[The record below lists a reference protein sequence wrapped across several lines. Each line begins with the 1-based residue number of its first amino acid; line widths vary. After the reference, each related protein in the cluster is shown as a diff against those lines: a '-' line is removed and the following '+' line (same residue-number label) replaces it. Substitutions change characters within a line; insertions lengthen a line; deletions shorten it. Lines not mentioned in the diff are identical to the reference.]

1 MENSE
6 PITGPWRATRLWND
20 IIRSLRSDMPTRKH
34 MKNLKTYDNCFSSS
48 EVVDWLHKNL
58 QKNSNFGSDVT
69 KDQTVQLLNKLVRA
83 RIIENIRN
91 EDSREFKDGEL
102 YKLSMKSP
110 VRALRTPG
118 KSDKKEEKR
127 NALSDMGNTPRRN
140 LELENYRNID
150 ETKSDISTLDEPE
163 KLPVEKKPS
172 LLSRR
177 RRDSS
182 KARKQKEEALK
193 RDLNLSYFQSLPA
206 NSLIILDNDS
216 TWRTVFSSQL
226 AANLSP
232 HHVKLLEQAE
242 LLNMD
247 RVMHN
252 MTRVSNKGESETLIR
267 NFCYESFSGIVQ
279 LDDKRED
286 LPHWVL
292 SAMKCLANWPRQL
305 RTVNGRESSLPSYPG
320 FENDVFNV
328 VKDYF
333 LDLKEP
339 LTTFG
344 LYDHFL
350 DAYIKAEA
358 VAAIP
363 RQVPPPAHVS
373 PPHQGESRG
382 CHVHP
387 GSATRACSRPYTQTD
402 LDHGPPQSQ
411 STPGHFYTM
420 SEADS
425 EDFLL
430 MTNQERTAKIKQ
442 TFSCLP
448 PLATSSVKTGSSANS
463 TPNTT
468 NTSSLSPDMSTTAVM
483 RTFLPPNS
491 CFETVFLGN
500 SPVTRIVPQAESETL
515 HISRYKS

>member
-6 PITGPWRATRLWND
+6 PITGPWRATRLWNE
-20 IIRSLRSDMPTRKH
+20 IIRSLRSDMPARKH
-34 MKNLKTYDNCFSSS
+34 MKALKTYDSCFSSS
-48 EVVDWLHKNL
+48 EVTDWLQKNL

-69 KDQTVQLLNKLVRA
+69 KEQTVQLLNKLARA
-83 RIIENIRN
+83 RIIENVRD
-91 EDSREFKDGEL
+91 EDSREFKENEL
-102 YKLSMKSP
+102 YRLSVRSP
-110 VRALRTPG
+110 VKNVRTPV

-127 NALSDMGNTPRRN
+127 TVLGEVGNTPRRN
-140 LELENYRNID
+140 LEQENYRGA
-150 ETKSDISTLDEPE
+150 EEERSDVSSLDDRE
-163 KLPVEKKPS
+163 KVERKTS
-172 LLSRR
+172 LVPRR
-177 RRDSS
+177 KRDSS
-182 KARKQKEEALK
+182 RVRKAREEAVK

-216 TWRTVFSSQL
+216 TWRKVFSSQL
-226 AANLSP
+226 SGTLSG

-242 LLNMD
+242 LLSME

-252 MTRVSNKGESETLIR
+252 MTRVSSK
-267 NFCYESFSGIVQ
+267 GIVQ
-279 LDDKRED
+279 IEDKRED

-305 RTVNGRESSLPSYPG
+305 RTVNGRESCLPSYPG
-320 FENDVFNV
+320 FEQDVFNV

-350 DAYIKAEA
+350 DAWIKAEA

-363 RQVPPPAHVS
+363 RQMPPPQHQQHQQRLTVS
-373 PPHQGESRG
+373 PP
-382 CHVHP
+382 
-387 GSATRACSRPYTQTD
+387 GSAGRTCTRPYSQTE
-402 LDHGPPQSQ
+402 LDQPQHPQ
-411 STPGHFYTM
+411 QFYTM
-420 SEADS
+420 SEADP

-430 MTNQERTAKIKQ
+430 MSNQERTAKIKA

-448 PLATSSVKTGSSANS
+448 PLATSSVKTNSSNNS
-463 TPNTT
+463 SLTPN
-468 NTSSLSPDMSTTAVM
+468 SSVLSPDMSTTAIM
-483 RTFLPPNS
+483 KTFLPPNS

-500 SPVTRIVPQAESETL
+500 SPVTRIVPQAETETL
-515 HISRYKS
+515 HISRYDQDKDCVHDHTML

>member
-1 MENSE
+1 
-6 PITGPWRATRLWND
+6 
-20 IIRSLRSDMPTRKH
+20 MPARKH

-102 YKLSMKSP
+102 YKLSIKSP
-110 VRALRTPG
+110 VRTLRTPG

-163 KLPVEKKPS
+163 KPPVEKKPS

-252 MTRVSNKGESETLIR
+252 MTRVSNKGES
-267 NFCYESFSGIVQ
+267 NF
-279 LDDKRED
+279 
-286 LPHWVL
+286 
-292 SAMKCLANWPRQL
+292 
-305 RTVNGRESSLPSYPG
+305 
-320 FENDVFNV
+320 
-328 VKDYF
+328 
-333 LDLKEP
+333 
-339 LTTFG
+339 
-344 LYDHFL
+344 
-350 DAYIKAEA
+350 
-358 VAAIP
+358 
-363 RQVPPPAHVS
+363 
-373 PPHQGESRG
+373 
-382 CHVHP
+382 
-387 GSATRACSRPYTQTD
+387 
-402 LDHGPPQSQ
+402 
-411 STPGHFYTM
+411 
-420 SEADS
+420 
-425 EDFLL
+425 
-430 MTNQERTAKIKQ
+430 
-442 TFSCLP
+442 
-448 PLATSSVKTGSSANS
+448 
-463 TPNTT
+463 
-468 NTSSLSPDMSTTAVM
+468 
-483 RTFLPPNS
+483 
-491 CFETVFLGN
+491 
-500 SPVTRIVPQAESETL
+500 
-515 HISRYKS
+515 